1 MILLRDDEIRIL
13 LDWSTLVEALRQGHR
28 RGVDLVE
35 RLLLSEPSGPTEQN
49 HLLIW
54 PAWRFRDYCGA
65 KLATVFP
72 GNARDSARPT
82 NSTAYVLFDGRDG
95 RLLVVIEGSEFTL
108 RKTAADSALGAA
120 YLARQDAKTLLMV
133 GAGAQ
138 ALAQIRAICAVRP
151 SIARV
156 LIWNRTS
163 SKAQALAERLS
174 KEGVAARAVPELVPA
189 ISEAAIISMATAA
202 RAPLLVGAQ
211 LSPGTHIDLV
221 GSFTP
226 DMRECDDETI
236 RRASLFV
243 DTRRFTIETTGDLA
257 IPIAAQLIGPD
268 DIRAD
273 LFDLVCGHHKGRSS
287 ADEITLFKNGGGGH
301 LDLMTAIAAYERAKA
316 AQSSEPPDQ
325 TGVA

>member
-13 LDWSTLVEALRQGHR
+13 LDWLTLVEALRQGHR
-28 RGVDLVE
+28 RGVDLIE
-35 RLLLSEPSGPTEQN
+35 RLLLSEPSAAPVEQN

-54 PAWRFRDYCGA
+54 PAWRFREYCGA

-72 GNARDSARPT
+72 GNAKGSARPT
-82 NSTAYVLFDGRDG
+82 NSTVYVLFDGRDG
-95 RLLVVIEGSEFTL
+95 RVLAVIEGSEFTL
-108 RKTAADSALGAA
+108 RKTAADSALAA
-120 YLARQDAKTLLMV
+120 TYLARKDAETLLMV

-138 ALAQIRAICAVRP
+138 AYAQIRAICAVRP
-151 SIARV
+151 SLARV

-163 SKAQALAERLS
+163 SKAQALAKRLS
-174 KEGVAARAVPELVPA
+174 KEGVAARAIRELAPA
-189 ISEAAIISMATAA
+189 ISGAAIISMATAA
-202 RAPLLVGAQ
+202 RAPLLEGVH

-243 DTRRFTIETTGDLA
+243 DTRRFTVETTGDLA
-257 IPIAAQLIGPD
+257 IPIAARLIGPD

-273 LFDLVCGHHKGRSS
+273 LFELARGRHKGRGSI
-287 ADEITLFKNGGGGH
+287 DEITLFKNGGGGH
-301 LDLMTAIAAYERAKA
+301 LDLMTAIAAYERAA
-316 AQSSEPPDQ
+316 RAQSAEPD
-325 TGVA
+325 